1 MKPARILRAIAESR
15 HQRPEPTPREL
26 EREERI
32 LAVAQ
37 TVMAEHGRHEISFT
51 SMALALRMVRSTL
64 RHHFCD
70 LDELLAAIL
79 HRHLRRLSYAIGE
92 VPQDAPDRLPK
103 MRAAY
108 LAHTRTI
115 LGGYTEAH
123 LLLVRDRH
131 LLPAELLTSID
142 FIRHNLGD
150 ILAYGHAE
158 EALDLLDSRYLS
170 AARIEEFVA
179 MLTAPQAE
187 PEPAQPP
194 ITAAAPLPP
203 AEPPATPAQAP
214 KPQPTWLD
222 LAFEPPPDDPTNDLF
237 RVGRGYRALQN
248 PQPPAQAPPKLP
260 NP

>member
-37 TVMAEHGRHEISFT
+37 TVMAEAGRHEISFT
-51 SMALALRMVRSTL
+51 SMALALRMVRATL

-92 VPQDAPDRLPK
+92 VPHDAPDRLPK

-131 LLPAELLTSID
+131 LLPPELLTSID

-170 AARIEEFVA
+170 AARIEEFIA
-179 MLTAPQAE
+179 ILTAPQAE
-187 PEPAQPP
+187 PKPAQPP
-194 ITAAAPLPP
+194 ITAAAPLLPSPP
-203 AEPPATPAQAP
+203 PTTPAHAAN
-214 KPQPTWLD
+214 TLRGR
-222 LAFEPPPDDPTNDLF
+222 LALALEPPPPDPTNDLYRF
-237 RVGRGYRALQN
+237 GRGFRATQK
-248 PQPPAQAPPKLP
+248 PQGP
-260 NP
+260 

>member
-1 MKPARILRAIAESR
+1 MKPARILRASADNR
-15 HQRPEPTPREL
+15 HQRPEQTPREI

-51 SMALALRMVRSTL
+51 SMALALRMVRATL
-64 RHHFCD
+64 RQHFCD

-131 LLPAELLTSID
+131 LLPAELFASID
-142 FIRHNLGD
+142 SIRHNLGD

-158 EALDLLDSRYLS
+158 EVLDLLDMRSLS
-170 AARIEEFVA
+170 APRIEA
-179 MLTAPQAE
+179 HLALITAPA
-187 PEPAQPP
+187 PEPAEPP

-203 AEPPATPAQAP
+203 AEPPTTPAHAAN
-214 KPQPTWLD
+214 TLRGR
-222 LAFEPPPDDPTNDLF
+222 LALALEPPPPDPTNDLYRF
-237 RVGRGYRALQN
+237 GRGFRATQK
-248 PQPPAQAPPKLP
+248 PQGP
-260 NP
+260 

>member
-1 MKPARILRAIAESR
+1 MNKPARILRAIAESR

-37 TVMAEHGRHEISFT
+37 TVMAEAGRHTITFS

-64 RHHFCD
+64 RLHFCD

-79 HRHLRRLSYAIGE
+79 HRHLRRLSYALGE
-92 VPQDAPDRLPK
+92 VPQDAPDRPQK

-108 LAHTRTI
+108 LAATRTI

-131 LLPAELLTSID
+131 LLPPELLTSID

-158 EALDLLDSRYLS
+158 EVLDLLDMRSLS
-170 AARIEEFVA
+170 APRIEA
-179 MLTAPQAE
+179 HLALITAPA
-187 PEPAQPP
+187 PEPAEPP

-203 AEPPATPAQAP
+203 TEPLTTPAHAAN
-214 KPQPTWLD
+214 TLRGR
-222 LAFEPPPDDPTNDLF
+222 LALALEPPPPDPTNDLYRF
-237 RVGRGYRALQN
+237 GRGFRATQK
-248 PQPPAQAPPKLP
+248 PQGP
-260 NP
+260 

>member
-1 MKPARILRAIAESR
+1 MTAPARIVRATVENR
-15 HQRPEPTPREL
+15 HPRPEPTPREL

-32 LAVAQ
+32 LAGAQ
-37 TVMAEHGRHEISFT
+37 TAMAELGRGAITFT
-51 SMALALRMVRSTL
+51 SMALALRMVRATL

-92 VPQDAPDRLPK
+92 IPQDAPDRPQK

-170 AARIEEFVA
+170 ASRIEEFVA

-194 ITAAAPLPP
+194 IAATAPLPP
-203 AEPPATPAQAP
+203 AEPPTTPAHAAN
-214 KPQPTWLD
+214 TLRGR
-222 LAFEPPPDDPTNDLF
+222 LALALEPPPPDPTNDLYRF
-237 RVGRGYRALQN
+237 GRGFRATQK
-248 PQPPAQAPPKLP
+248 PQGP
-260 NP
+260 

>member
-1 MKPARILRAIAESR
+1 MKPARILRASADNR
-15 HQRPEPTPREL
+15 HQRPEQTPREI

-170 AARIEEFVA
+170 AARIEEFIA
-179 MLTAPQAE
+179 ILTAPQAE
-187 PEPAQPP
+187 PARPP

-203 AEPPATPAQAP
+203 AEPPTTPAQAP
-214 KPQPTWLD
+214 KPPPAWLD

-237 RVGRGYRALQN
+237 RFGRGFRDTQN
-248 PQPPAQAPPKLP
+248 RKSQAPP
-260 NP
+260 